1 MYMRR
6 QQKINVCIKCYRTPE
21 RHVSNIQDVCAL
33 VNVFNLLDQKYMLFI
48 LGRTFI
54 TNKFD
59 NMLNDGGRASYAAFS
74 DPLPVWR

>member
-1 MYMRR
+1 MRR

-33 VNVFNLLDQKYMLFI
+33 VNVFNLLEQKYMLFI

-54 TNKFD
+54 PNKFD
-59 NMLNDGGRASYAAFS
+59 NMLNDGGRASYATFS
-74 DPLPVWR
+74 DPLPVWL